1 MKFRAEP
8 KDVLIFICFCIFLLY
23 LIAIGVLNAS
33 SLTTT
38 GEFYGFVPFE
48 AFTSDFIASTLT
60 FYILALVGI
69 FVAVSSYFFDRE
81 KGFGFS
87 TSKKDKGYSRWAK
100 ESEVKK
106 QLVEV
111 DPKAYTADAAGLVV
125 INNGKKI
132 WVDNGEAHNIVVGS
146 TGSGKTQAIVFPLV
160 QSLAKRGESMIITD
174 PKGEIYENTANMLRE
189 RGYNIV
195 ILNFRNPQNGNA
207 WNPLGLPYTLYK
219 EGNTDKAIELL
230 DDLAKNILYDEN
242 SKDPYWENAGADYFS
257 GLALG
262 LFEDAKPEEVNL
274 NSMNLMSSLGEER
287 FGGPN
292 NNYIKE
298 YFNGKDPS
306 KPAYINASGTVFT
319 AEETKQGVLSTFKQK
334 VKIFSSR
341 DNLSEMLSYSD
352 FDMKEIGR
360 KRTAVFM
367 IVQDEK
373 KTLHPLAT
381 IFIKQC
387 YETLIDVA
395 QESGGKLPYRTNF
408 ILDEFANM
416 PPLKDV
422 TTMVTAARSRL
433 IRFTFI
439 IQNYAQLT
447 QVYGKENAETI
458 KGNCN
463 ITYLISS
470 ELQALEEISKMC
482 GEVKSKE
489 KDKTA
494 STPLVTVSDLQRLS
508 QYEVISLRLRT
519 MPFKTKLVPNFKMNW
534 GRVYETATYPQRD
547 KKEVKLFDIRE
558 FVKVKKQEKMS
569 ELLNG
574 SNSASG
580 VPFGMPNPFAFP
592 LMSDNS
598 NKVSEHS
605 MMDRKPAFNVD
616 ELVKRIDAKIAQLEE
631 EEKREK
637 EAQSVD
643 KFDVNDFVND
653 DSKDDIKNEETFTDQ
668 MYDEAALDDQ
678 FFDDFFSDE

>member
-48 AFTSDFIASTLT
+48 AFSSDFIASTLT

-174 PKGEIYENTANMLRE
+174 PKGEIYENTANMLSE

-558 FVKVKKQEKMS
+558 FVKAKKQEKMS

>member
-1 MKFRAEP
+1 M
-8 KDVLIFICFCIFLLY
+8 
-23 LIAIGVLNAS
+23 
-33 SLTTT
+33 
-38 GEFYGFVPFE
+38 
-48 AFTSDFIASTLT
+48 
-60 FYILALVGI
+60 
-69 FVAVSSYFFDRE
+69 
-81 KGFGFS
+81 
-87 TSKKDKGYSRWAK
+87 
-100 ESEVKK
+100 
-106 QLVEV
+106 
-111 DPKAYTADAAGLVV
+111 
-125 INNGKKI
+125 
-132 WVDNGEAHNIVVGS
+132 
-146 TGSGKTQAIVFPLV
+146 
-160 QSLAKRGESMIITD
+160 
-174 PKGEIYENTANMLRE
+174 
-189 RGYNIV
+189 
-195 ILNFRNPQNGNA
+195 NFRNPQNGNA

-558 FVKVKKQEKMS
+558 FVKAKKQEKMS